1 MSPSNSSNPLNR
13 VPPQPAELPPS
24 YQQTQEDDIALSEK
38 SREILESIA
47 GFTPARKVQ
56 IMVLAAK
63 TLNEQPG
70 QGPHR
75 IYFSATGA
83 SQVGVREVREAPHP
97 RLNQWIKDKLSFL
110 DKVQLG
116 RLAFATGH
124 WREFKQSVDEN
135 PNSVNNQISKFFQE
149 YFAREGTDQGTL
161 KLWQILE
168 HRLFYPGVN
177 DKLETALTSLT
188 EYPVEAIQPD
198 GQSSCNHAF
207 NYAVVTRIVIDNLS
221 TGDLGRLGHYLK
233 ITNET
238 TTRIK
243 DEFRDSALGLYAAF
257 DNFVES
263 SGPEENLY
271 QKLLLALDRRQR
283 RDIREELEAELKRL
297 GISIGGYVSH

>member
-1 MSPSNSSNPLNR
+1 MSPLDR
-13 VPPQPAELPPS
+13 VPPHALELPPT
-24 YQQTQEDDIALSEK
+24 YEETQQTDEAVRRKSDQILADISGF
-38 SREILESIA
+38 SPPDRVRILQRTAKLLNQQPEQ
-47 GFTPARKVQ
+47 ARHQ
-56 IMVLAAK
+56 IYL
-63 TLNEQPG
+63 
-70 QGPHR
+70 
-75 IYFSATGA
+75 SATGA
-83 SQVGVREVREAPHP
+83 SQAGVREVSNP
-97 RLNQWIKDKLSFL
+97 RLNQWIKEKLSFL

-124 WREFKQSVDEN
+124 WREFKQSLDEN
-135 PNSVNNQISKFFQE
+135 PNSVKNQISKFFQE

-243 DEFRDSALGLYAAF
+243 DEFRDSKLGLYAAF

-297 GISIGGYVSH
+297 GISTGSHVSY